1 MQSRLLH
8 SGHRPLMRA
17 LVFLLAI
24 TLAACSQNDS
34 GEGQSPQERPP
45 APVTVVE
52 VRPEAATYYGE
63 YAGRV
68 FGSREVEIRAQVSG
82 ILQERRYNEGD
93 PVAAGQ
99 TLFLI
104 DPEPYRLDLRA
115 AAAELTD
122 ARALLTHAER
132 EWQRVAALYQNN
144 AVSTRERD
152 QAETAR
158 LTAEARLNQAQ
169 VRRDDAERNLRYTR
183 VESPIAGIA
192 GIEEH
197 SEGNL
202 ISAAALLT
210 NVIQTDP
217 VHIHFSLPEND
228 AQIQRDALQQAGSSP
243 ATTTA
248 WIRLADGS
256 DYAHAGE
263 VTFND
268 SRINPATASIAMR
281 ATFANPEGRLVAG
294 QFLRV
299 RLVLREFA
307 QVFLIAP
314 EAVSEGPQGPQVY
327 LVQETTA
334 TAQQVTLG
342 PVIDGRQVILA
353 GLEPGD
359 QLVINGHVAL
369 SDGAAVEV
377 TNSTAGDN

>member
-1 MQSRLLH
+1 VQ
-8 SGHRPLMRA
+8 
-17 LVFLLAI
+17 
-24 TLAACSQNDS
+24 
-34 GEGQSPQERPP
+34 
-45 APVTVVE
+45 
-52 VRPEAATYYGE
+52 PEAATHYGE

-115 AAAELTD
+115 AEAELTD

-132 EWQRVAALYQNN
+132 EWQRVAALYENN
-144 AVSTRERD
+144 AVSARERD

-192 GIEEH
+192 GIEEQ

-217 VHIHFSLPEND
+217 VHIHFSLPENE

-281 ATFANPEGRLVAG
+281 ATFANPAGRLVAG

-299 RLVLREFA
+299 RLVLREFD

-314 EAVSEGPQGPQVY
+314 EAVSQGPQGPQVY
-327 LVQETTA
+327 LVKETTA
-334 TAQQVTLG
+334 TTRQVTLG

-353 GLEPGD
+353 GLDAGD
-359 QLVINGHVAL
+359 LLVVNGHVAL
-369 SDGAAVEV
+369 SDGATVEV
-377 TNSTAGDN
+377 TNSAAGDN